1 MAAAQLS
8 SMSLAARPVALRA
21 PRASARF
28 GLKPSNARSVTAMYT
43 VTLVTPDGEQVR
55 GAESAAG
62 SAASA
67 ETAPAQA
74 AAGGVGGSGVVVCAP
89 KGGEG
94 RCGGLRATRRAWGVG

>member
-8 SMSLAARPVALRA
+8 SMSLTARPVALRA

-28 GLKPSNARSVTAMYT
+28 GLKPVNARSVTALYT

-62 SAASA
+62 SAGEDAGGA
-67 ETAPAQA
+67 RAG
-74 AAGGVGGSGVVVCAP
+74 AAGGVGGSGVLVGAP
-89 KGGEG
+89 
-94 RCGGLRATRRAWGVG
+94 